1 LIGEIS
7 SLESQATALL
17 SLRQMYEKDDA
28 RFKSKEQAEAIQVVL
43 KRKEDVLVI
52 LPTGGGKTLIF
63 QLAAFLEKDMT
74 TVVILPFVALLEEML
89 ERCRDVFPQNV

>member
-1 LIGEIS
+1 
-7 SLESQATALL
+7 
-17 SLRQMYEKDDA
+17 MYEKDDA

-63 QLAAFLEKDMT
+63 QLMAFLEKDMM